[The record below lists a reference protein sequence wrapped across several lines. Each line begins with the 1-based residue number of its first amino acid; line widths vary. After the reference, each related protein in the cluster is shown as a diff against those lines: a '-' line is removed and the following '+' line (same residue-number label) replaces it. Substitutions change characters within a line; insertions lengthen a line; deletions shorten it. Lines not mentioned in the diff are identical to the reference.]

1 MNSMQ
6 KKIGIITILRVN
18 NYGAEL
24 QAFALQH
31 KLQLMGYDAEI
42 IDYLFYKHPR
52 HKKTRASR
60 PIFHF
65 SLKKRLSE
73 FLYPLFSKIK
83 SWRSLEV
90 NRRREQK
97 FIAFH
102 EKYTKCSPEYRSVEE
117 LNHSVANYDV
127 YMVGSDQVWNPG
139 IYSSIAP
146 YFLTFAPASAKRV
159 SYASSF
165 GVSVLPDTART
176 YYRDCLQKFAHIGV
190 REMQAVELVKQ
201 LTGKSAQCVLDPTL
215 LLDRDEWMQVA
226 EPVSL
231 PFAGEYILIYDLRD
245 SLYMTNLA
253 MYYAEL
259 LNRKVVRICN
269 TAPIHNRTDIVDV
282 YEAGPSEF
290 LYLFANAS
298 LVLTNSFHGTAFS
311 INFNKNFYTVV
322 SAHKDNNSRQQSLL
336 ALLGLEN
343 RILREGAIY
352 PMVEDIFID
361 YMEPNKKLKAERTLS
376 EQFINNAINE

>member
-1 MNSMQ
+1 
-6 KKIGIITILRVN
+6 
-18 NYGAEL
+18 
-24 QAFALQH
+24 
-31 KLQLMGYDAEI
+31 
-42 IDYLFYKHPR
+42 
-52 HKKTRASR
+52 
-60 PIFHF
+60 
-65 SLKKRLSE
+65 
-73 FLYPLFSKIK
+73 
-83 SWRSLEV
+83 
-90 NRRREQK
+90 
-97 FIAFH
+97 
-102 EKYTKCSPEYRSVEE
+102 
-117 LNHSVANYDV
+117 
-127 YMVGSDQVWNPG
+127 
-139 IYSSIAP
+139 
-146 YFLTFAPASAKRV
+146 
-159 SYASSF
+159 
-165 GVSVLPDTART
+165 
-176 YYRDCLQKFAHIGV
+176 
-190 REMQAVELVKQ
+190 
-201 LTGKSAQCVLDPTL
+201 
-215 LLDRDEWMQVA
+215 
-226 EPVSL
+226 
-231 PFAGEYILIYDLRD
+231 
-245 SLYMTNLA
+245 MTNLA